1 MSEGKPYIKAAI
13 VGSFFLLIAT
23 LLTFLGTKVGGFFI
37 GGSVLASQYPSEK
50 VIGSNNEVNVPT
62 NNTIK
67 IGGCS
72 TDEANMK
79 QVELKIG
86 DIGSFDHEGTS
97 YTWKVM
103 EDGKK
108 WLSRNLNVRVDDSW
122 CYNNDPNYCA
132 AHGRLYTWK
141 IAKDACLTLGNN
153 WRLPSDEDWKKLA
166 IEYGGYHDWESG
178 QDIGN
183 PVEAYQA
190 LMEGGDSGFAA
201 PLAGWRDPTG
211 DFDYLG
217 EYGIFWS
224 GSPRDSSDA
233 QGFGFY
239 RSKSWFARGNGS
251 WDFGHS
257 VRCVQDL

>member
-122 CYNNDPNYCA
+122 CYNNDADNCA
-132 AHGRLYTWK
+132 AYGRLYTWK
-141 IAKDACLTLGNN
+141 ALQKMLA
-153 WRLPSDEDWKKLA
+153 RSLA
-166 IEYGGYHDWESG
+166 IIGDCPLMKTGKNLLLNMVVITIG
-178 QDIGN
+178 KQDKILEILRK
-183 PVEAYQA
+183 PIK
-190 LMEGGDSGFAA
+190 L
-201 PLAGWRDPTG
+201 
-211 DFDYLG
+211 
-217 EYGIFWS
+217 
-224 GSPRDSSDA
+224 
-233 QGFGFY
+233 
-239 RSKSWFARGNGS
+239 
-251 WDFGHS
+251 
-257 VRCVQDL
+257 

>member
-1 MSEGKPYIKAAI
+1 LA
-13 VGSFFLLIAT
+13 VFFCSIAT
-23 LLTFLGTKVGGFFI
+23 LLTFLGTEVGGFFI
-37 GGSVLASQYPSEK
+37 GGSVLASQYPSEQ

-108 WLSRNLNVRVDDSW
+108 WLSRNLNVSMNNSW
-122 CYNNDPNYCA
+122 CYDKTADNCEAY
-132 AHGRLYTWK
+132 GRLYTWEA
-141 IAKDACLTLGNN
+141 AKVACSKLGDN

-166 IEYGGYHDWESG
+166 IEYGGYHDWETG
-178 QDIGN
+178 QDFGN
-183 PVEAYQA
+183 PTEAYQA
-190 LMEGGDSGFAA
+190 LMEEGGNGFAA
-201 PLAGWRDPTG
+201 LLAGWRDPTG

-217 EYGIFWS
+217 DYGIYWS
-224 GSPRDSSDA
+224 SSLRDSSDA
-233 QGFGFY
+233 RGFGFY
-239 RSKSWFARGNGS
+239 LRKSWFARGNGS